1 MRIRSHLLLLTIV
14 VLVPGFLA
22 AVLVLT
28 KLRAS
33 ERDATLRALHETVR
47 ATSLLVDG
55 QVQRSLGAL
64 TILAQSY
71 HLQTGNFAALYDEAS
86 AADQKPD
93 VWTVVFDA
101 DGNEKLNT
109 SVPLGTP
116 LAPPYARGPVAQVLK
131 TRKAWVSDVVVAA
144 GTGQLMTKIYL
155 PANALPSGSFV
166 VAQALSVDYWNK
178 TSIRPKGRE
187 QWIVAVIDR
196 HGKFIWRSH
205 RAGEY
210 VGRDARPELVAA
222 AAATDLGMIRHSTLE
237 GIDVYD
243 AFAHSELTGWTIAV
257 AAPVPTIEASATQA
271 VVWLA
276 AGVAVA
282 LGLAILAASLLSR
295 MLLNAIQ
302 TASEAARALG
312 RGELQST
319 PPTAVHEVNVLHQSL
334 NHAARVLGQERK
346 AREHSDRQR
355 EQLLVNERTAREVAQ
370 EEVLAKDRFLA
381 LLGHEL
387 RNPLAAIA
395 GATDVLARSAP
406 DAATHQRFVA
416 LIQRQNRHLRR
427 IVDDLLEVSRM
438 MSGKIVLDAHAL
450 ELSDCVR
457 SCIEAFRASERAR
470 GFRWS
475 LRTQPVWVNGD
486 PVRLEQIIN
495 NLLLNAVQYS
505 PPGAEVAVS
514 VMAEGDVAVVEV
526 SDSGPGIP
534 TDLWAR
540 IFEPFVQGP
549 AAPGRP
555 SSGLGIGLSLVKQLV
570 QLHGG
575 SVSVRSAP
583 AGVGSTFAVTL
594 PRIAPLVVRPP
605 SAPVLA
611 SLPGRVLLVDDN
623 ADAREATA
631 ALMRSMGHEVIE
643 ADDGVSAV
651 RAALAHRPD
660 VIVMDLGLPQ
670 RSGYLVAADMKAL
683 PELHLVPLLAL
694 SGYGRESDREAALAA
709 GFAEHLIKPVA
720 FDALAMA
727 LQTQL
732 ERRPR

>member
-28 KLRAS
+28 KLREG
-33 ERDATLRALHETVR
+33 ERDAALRALHETVR

-64 TILAQSY
+64 TMLAQSY
-71 HLQTGNFAALYDEAS
+71 HLQTGNFAALYEQAS
-86 AADQKPD
+86 AADRKPD

-101 DGNEKLNT
+101 DGNEKINT

-131 TRKAWVSDVVVAA
+131 TRQAWVSDVVVAA

-155 PANALPSGSFV
+155 PAKGSPLGSFV

-222 AAATDLGMIRHSTLE
+222 AAAADQGMIRHRTLE
-237 GIDVYD
+237 GIDVFD
-243 AFAHSELTGWTIAV
+243 AFAHSAVTGWTIAV

-271 VVWLA
+271 VAWLA
-276 AGVAVA
+276 AALVVA
-282 LGLAILAASLLSR
+282 LGVAIVGAVLQGR
-295 MLLNAIQ
+295 MLLKAMDA
-302 TASEAARALG
+302 ASEAARALG
-312 RGELQST
+312 RGE
-319 PPTAVHEVNVLHQSL
+319 PPHTSGTAVHEVNAL
-334 NHAARVLGQERK
+334 NQALGDAAQLLAQERLV
-346 AREHSDRQR
+346 RGRVERQR
-355 EQLLVNERTAREVAQ
+355 EQLLENERTAREVAQ

-387 RNPLAAIA
+387 RNPLAAIG
-395 GATDVLARSAP
+395 GASDVLARGAP
-406 DAATHQRFVA
+406 DAATHQRCVA

-438 MSGKIVLDAHAL
+438 LSGKIVLDAHAL

-457 SCIEAFRASERAR
+457 SCIEAFRVSERAR
-470 GFRWS
+470 GVHWA
-475 LRTQPVWVNGD
+475 LHTHPVWVHGD

-495 NLLLNAVQYS
+495 NLMLNAVQYS
-505 PPGAEVAVS
+505 PPDAEVRVS

-526 SDSGPGIP
+526 NDSGPGIP
-534 TDLWAR
+534 PEMWTR

-570 QLHGG
+570 QLHAG
-575 SVSVRSAP
+575 SVSVRSGP
-583 AGVGSTFAVTL
+583 AGVGSTFAVRL
-594 PRIAPLVVRPP
+594 PRIAPLVTSAP
-605 SAPVLA
+605 SAPAPA
-611 SLPGRVLLVDDN
+611 SVPGRVLLVDDN
-623 ADAREATA
+623 VDAREATA

-643 ADDGVSAV
+643 ADDGASAV
-651 RAALAHRPD
+651 QAALAHRPD

-683 PELHLVPLLAL
+683 PELHLVPLVAL
-694 SGYGRESDREAALAA
+694 SGYGRDSDRAAALAA
-709 GFAEHLIKPVA
+709 GFAEHLVKPVA
-720 FDALAMA
+720 FEALAMA
-727 LQTQL
+727 LQAQL